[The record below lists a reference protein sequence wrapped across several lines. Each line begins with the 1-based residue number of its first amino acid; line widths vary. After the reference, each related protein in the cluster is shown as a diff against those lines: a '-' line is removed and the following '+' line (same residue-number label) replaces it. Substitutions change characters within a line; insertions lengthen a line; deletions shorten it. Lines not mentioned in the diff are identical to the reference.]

1 MKFGLQLPIQAQS
14 TLMAKP
20 WEASAGPAELQRVA
34 QACDAAGFDYV
45 GVCDHVAIPQEFA
58 PRMGTTWY
66 DTVAT
71 LGWLAALTERVR
83 LLSHVYVVPYRHPLA
98 TAKAFATLDHLSGGR
113 AILGVGVGHVEQEFE
128 ALGIPYSRRGAI
140 TDDHLPQIRSAL
152 RDEWGAGDV
161 GQRPRPARPEGPPIW
176 VGGSSDAALRRAARF
191 GDGWLPQGPPPGG
204 TPRAVAVLREHREHA
219 GASMD
224 GFAVGGG
231 LSCYLGTPAA
241 SLPEHVVAG
250 PADRVAESVGELADE
265 GVTHVQVRF
274 ETGSCDELVDQIGRF
289 GESIVDRGR
298 DG

>member
-1 MKFGLQLPIQAQS
+1 MRFGLQLPVQAQS

-20 WEASAGPAELQRVA
+20 WESSAGPAELQAVA

-45 GVCDHVAIPQEFA
+45 GVCDHVAIPRELA

-66 DTVAT
+66 DTIAT
-71 LGWLAALTERVR
+71 LGWLAARTERVR

-98 TAKAFATLDHLSGGR
+98 TAKAFATIDHLSGGR

-128 ALGIPYSRRGAI
+128 ALGIPFSRRGAL
-140 TDDHLPQIRSAL
+140 TDDYLPQIRAAL
-152 RDEWGAGDV
+152 LDEWGAGDV
-161 GQRPRPARPEGPPIW
+161 GQRPRPSRHEGPPVW

-191 GDGWLPQGPPPGG
+191 GDGWLPQGPPQGG
-204 TPRAVAVLREHREHA
+204 TRRAVDVLREHRERA
-219 GASMD
+219 GSSME

-231 LSCYLGTPAA
+231 LSCHLGTPATP
-241 SLPEHVVAG
+241 LPDHVVSG
-250 PADRVAESVGELADE
+250 SADRIAEAVGQLGDE

-274 ETGSCDELVDQIGRF
+274 ESGSCDELVEQIGRF
-289 GESIVDRGR
+289 GESVVVRGG